1 MSSTRVGVYI
11 EGLGMKFVI
20 FCNFFRIFW
29 TPNGQKRLVA
39 TASTRGPIR
48 SRHVDQSDRATSLSP
63 ALSPRQ
69 CLASLSPASRP
80 GRRSSAGESE
90 AIPPALAGR
99 ERHRPAPA
107 SRPPLPARGRQ
118 RPLLARA
125 AARAATSLIP
135 ATPLTWAH
143 LPAALS
149 AQQQST
155 PSSPL
160 GSPSPH
166 LQLLPWHSSP
176 ARTSTRPRPRRWPA
190 PLHRPS

>member
-80 GRRSSAGESE
+80 GGRSSTGES
-90 AIPPALAGR
+90 AIARRRPLAR
-99 ERHRPAPA
+99 L
-107 SRPPLPARGRQ
+107 SPARGRQ
-118 RPLLARA
+118 QPLLARA
-125 AARAATSLIP
+125 AARTATSLSGNYNQM
-135 ATPLTWAH
+135 ANN
-143 LPAALS
+143 
-149 AQQQST
+149 
-155 PSSPL
+155 
-160 GSPSPH
+160 
-166 LQLLPWHSSP
+166 QLLLVLSP
-176 ARTSTRPRPRRWPA
+176 FFFICYI
-190 PLHRPS
+190 LV